1 MADHRDDD
9 RLEAELVLL
18 VDGQLE
24 TERAAVLEAR
34 ADLAARIALLR
45 AGRDHLRAA
54 AASVEAPIDLRRRVD
69 ALATPPS
76 RQRRRWVPLAALA
89 GVGAAAAVALV
100 LATAGG
106 ATSATCS
113 DETGRSPAAGSRRR
127 GGPLLPV
134 AVDGVRFP
142 DYEQKFG
149 WRAVGRRADEIDGRH
164 VTTVFYEAGPRPGQL
179 FDRGRRRSPRAG
191 WRGHQG
197 RGHAPGP
204 RRRRQRRHVEA
215 RGPDLRDGRLV
226 RRQRQ
231 GRRRAGGLE
240 GEGQGRVLAAE
251 GLRDA
256 LSTP

>member
-24 TERAAVLEAR
+24 TERAAALEAR
-34 ADLAARIALLR
+34 ADLAPRIALLR
-45 AGRDHLRAA
+45 AGRDHMRAA
-54 AASVEAPIDLRRRVD
+54 AASVEAPVDLRRRVD

-76 RQRRRWVPLAALA
+76 RQRRRWWPLATLA

-106 ATSATCS
+106 APSVG
-113 DETGRSPAAGSRRR
+113 DVLDQTGRSPAAAVSPA

-149 WRAVGRRADEIDGRH
+149 WHAVGRRADEIDGRH
-164 VTTVFYEAGPRPGQL
+164 VTTVFYE
-179 FDRGRRRSPRAG
+179 RGRDRVSYSIVAG
-191 WRGHQG
+191 GALR
-197 RGHAPGP
+197 
-204 RRRRQRRHVEA
+204 E
-215 RGPDLRDGRLV
+215 PDGDDIKAEGTRLV
-226 RRQRQ
+226 RVGDGNAVTWRRE
-231 GRRRAGGLE
+231 GRTCVMVGSSAVSVRAVAE
-240 GEGQGRVLAAE
+240 LAGWKAK
-251 GLRDA
+251 GKVA
-256 LSTP
+256 F

>member
-34 ADLAARIALLR
+34 ADLAPRIALLR

-54 AASVEAPIDLRRRVD
+54 AASVEAPVDLRRRID

-76 RQRRRWVPLAALA
+76 RQRRRWWPLGALA

-106 ATSATCS
+106 APSVGDVL
-113 DETGRSPAAGSRRR
+113 DETGRSPAAAVSPA

-149 WRAVGRRADEIDGRH
+149 WRAVGRRVDEIDGRH
-164 VTTVFYEAGPRPGQL
+164 VTTVFYR
-179 FDRGRRRSPRAG
+179 RGRGRVSYSIVAG
-191 WRGHQG
+191 GALR
-197 RGHAPGP
+197 
-204 RRRRQRRHVEA
+204 E
-215 RGPDLRDGRLV
+215 PDGENIQAEGTRLV
-226 RRQRQ
+226 RVGDGNAVTWRRE
-231 GRRRAGGLE
+231 GRTCVMVGSSAVSVRAVAE
-240 GEGQGRVLAAE
+240 LAGWKAK
-251 GLRDA
+251 GKVA
-256 LSTP
+256 F